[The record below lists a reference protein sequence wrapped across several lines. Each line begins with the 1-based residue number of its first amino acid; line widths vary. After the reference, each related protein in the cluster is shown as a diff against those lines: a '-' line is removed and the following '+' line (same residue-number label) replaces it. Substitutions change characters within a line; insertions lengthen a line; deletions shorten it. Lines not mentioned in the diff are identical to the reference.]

1 MQCVKHGPDRRRAR
15 RWNVMWPA
23 TLAIEGHEY
32 PCTIVDLSELGAR
45 IEVRGLYFGPSLAN
59 LRSQRFGSLECRVQ
73 WARGVEAGIRFEA
86 APEAVML
93 VLKPAVPGLGRRE
106 KLADIPPPVPAR
118 RSFGRLAREKP
129 ALAAA

>member
-1 MQCVKHGPDRRRAR
+1 MHYEKSRPDRRCAR
-15 RWNVMWPA
+15 RWNVIWPA

-32 PCTIVDLSELGAR
+32 PCTIVDLSEFGAR
-45 IEVRGLYFGPSLAN
+45 IEARGLAYGPSLAN

-93 VLKPAVPGLGRRE
+93 VLKPVVPGLVRRE
-106 KLADIPPPVPAR
+106 KVADIPPPAAAR
-118 RSFGRLAREKP
+118 RSFGRLSREKP
-129 ALAAA
+129 ARAA